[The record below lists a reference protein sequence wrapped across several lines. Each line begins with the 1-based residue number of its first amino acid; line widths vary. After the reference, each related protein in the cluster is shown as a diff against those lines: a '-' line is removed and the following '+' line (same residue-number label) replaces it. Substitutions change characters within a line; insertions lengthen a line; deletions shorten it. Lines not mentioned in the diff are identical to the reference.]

1 MKKIIVACGT
11 GMATSTIISEKI
23 KSFLDEEGISYN
35 ITQCILGE
43 ISTHSANAD
52 LIVTSMRVHEEF
64 EAPVILGTP
73 FLIGINE
80 EVAVEKILNIL
91 KNN

>member
-23 KSFLDEEGISYN
+23 KSILDEEGIKYN

-43 ISTHSANAD
+43 ISSYADNAD
-52 LIVTSMRVHEEF
+52 LIVTSMKIQEQYK
-64 EAPVILGTP
+64 APVILGTP

-80 EVAVEKILNIL
+80 EVAREKIVEIL
-91 KNN
+91 SK